1 MKQLI
6 LLLLFI
12 PLFSFSQNKILN
24 IGHRGAK
31 GHVAENTIE
40 SIKEAIRLRADG
52 VEIDVFRCKSGEI
65 VLFHDKTLDKLTDGK
80 GKIENKTLTE
90 IKKIKVLDSQYSIP
104 TLDEVLKLI
113 GREFFLNIEL
123 KGSNTSKRSYEL
135 VKYYIDK
142 KVINPK
148 NILFSSFNWEEL
160 KKLRKLSND
169 INIALL
175 TEDSPLMAINSA
187 KELNAVAINPNFND
201 LNIDIVNK
209 IKNSGL
215 DIYTWTV
222 NKKKDIER
230 IKKLNVSGIITD
242 YPDRFWIIYPTYYYI
257 YETMKG
263 LLNEK
268 TNSTIN
274 IEMKGFLKKRE
285 GELFIV
291 IGILIIIYDYFYGI
305 DTQDLLF
312 FNQEFGIGLFV
323 IGFFIAIYKKLIKK
337 KKWKIGL
344 IIKAQ
349 FQTTY
354 LVNLKTKTTNL
365 NANNFTKK

>member
-90 IKKIKVLDSQYSIP
+90 IKKLKVLDSQYSIP

-242 YPDRFWIIYPTYYYI
+242 YPDRF
-257 YETMKG
+257 
-263 LLNEK
+263 
-268 TNSTIN
+268 
-274 IEMKGFLKKRE
+274 
-285 GELFIV
+285 
-291 IGILIIIYDYFYGI
+291 
-305 DTQDLLF
+305 
-312 FNQEFGIGLFV
+312 
-323 IGFFIAIYKKLIKK
+323 
-337 KKWKIGL
+337 
-344 IIKAQ
+344 
-349 FQTTY
+349 
-354 LVNLKTKTTNL
+354 
-365 NANNFTKK
+365 